1 MRVVVCTQT
10 LLGGGEVCRG
20 IARIFQTGAGGH
32 PVKQRVLT
40 RLPCQP
46 ICHVTEKGLTKGGT
60 RVPQRP
66 LSLATPMVCHR
77 KTQRRKEMRRDTVHA
92 CNPSRIC
99 DLPLKRVLP

>member
-66 LSLATPMVCHR
+66 PSQLHPWYTTERLKGERKCDEIQCMHATRPEYV
-77 KTQRRKEMRRDTVHA
+77 
-92 CNPSRIC
+92 IC
-99 DLPLKRVLP
+99 L